1 LPFGLVAS
9 QGFATPLF
17 SAIVAYTF
25 FGLDALSEE
34 LEQLF
39 GLSFNDLPLHSMS
52 RNVEIGLLEMMGE
65 TDLPEPIKAKSH
77 LLE

>member
-1 LPFGLVAS
+1 L
-9 QGFATPLF
+9 
-17 SAIVAYTF
+17 
-25 FGLDALSEE
+25 GLDALSEE
-34 LEQLF
+34 LEQPF

-77 LLE
+77 FLE